1 MGIMG
6 SSAYLIMKITYTSD
20 SSSITLRPVA
30 GQSGF
35 FSRLLGRSGAAV
47 NFEKLSDAEQDLML
61 AIADLR
67 AFEDRTP
74 DSFTFHPAEIHLSH
88 DAAASLTA
96 GSASALGLPPDVH
109 LMLKTD
115 ATGLLGHADF
125 RLRCDWF
132 LHGQRVS
139 PSREGCFLKT
149 ADGPRRVPLWMKRA
163 LDIADGFK
171 ADASMEDH
179 WSALAAFRQALEP
192 GDDVPMSPSEG
203 GRMAGI
209 AMTSFL
215 KGLSVKLVDRF
226 SISPADNMT
235 DFDVIPFSGASLDRR
250 SIGEND
256 VSEADGEVAGE
267 TLAAFQWKLRS
278 LGARPAYQLGNNTY
292 LVVDRSAAPVLREIV
307 RASKAPRAERK
318 SFIANPRSFIAR
330 AVTEELQSNPDFISL
345 DPAGQEE
352 MIEAVAGPALIE
364 TREYSDRVTGVE
376 QWKPE
381 SRLVDGSGTTW
392 LPEVFSLA
400 IVEHLSQMAIPDL
413 VALGDEM
420 KGQLDTPSPVVT
432 IAGENV
438 VVTPERIGAVDT
450 LIDVRQ
456 RESSTTGEREKK
468 ETTSPYVL
476 GTLDNTDDVTW
487 TARLM
492 PRHSAQPDMLPKAIQ
507 TPLKQHQLESF
518 NWQVAAWR
526 AGLPGVLNADEPG
539 LGKTLQTLAFI
550 TWLKEHTRQPTAER
564 RGPVLIVA
572 PTSLLVNWE
581 EEVERHVVDG
591 GFGRLERLYG
601 ASTTANKRRGAQGR
615 DTDSGLPQLD
625 LDWLHEAF
633 DEGRAHKFW
642 VLTTYT
648 TLANYQ
654 HSLGSIPFSAMV
666 CDEMQAV
673 KNEDTLRAKAVKA
686 MNADFRIGL
695 TGTPIENTALDLWT
709 IMDLLA
715 PGSLGS
721 GADFRQRYSE
731 PTEENMADLHG
742 RVFRDFEGK
751 PALAIRRIKDEVA
764 RDLPTKTRH
773 IHPRLMPAVQA
784 SEYDR
789 ARRKLAEGGMGAAL
803 KMLHHIRSV
812 SVHPGDQARG
822 ADKDFIL
829 ASARMSATFDVLD
842 RLHRS
847 GERALLF
854 IEHRELQY
862 RIAEILRQRYRLP
875 KVEIINGETPILRRQ
890 KIVNAFQEHLTLNDG
905 FDVLVLG
912 PRAAG
917 TGLTLTAATHVI
929 HLSRWWNP
937 AVEEQC
943 NDRIHR
949 IGQTKPVSI
958 HVPMA
963 VHPGYAEASF
973 DCLLQS
979 LMQRKRRLARQALWP
994 MGDTAADSQGLQDM
1008 LKSQAKAESSDP
1020 LEQAL
1025 TAMFSRDGMP
1035 LPRREEDGSLIVS

>member
-1 MGIMG
+1 MG
-6 SSAYLIMKITYTSD
+6 SSAHLIMQISYISAANG
-20 SSSITLRPVA
+20 ITLRPEA
-30 GQSGF
+30 EQSGF
-35 FSRLLGRSGAAV
+35 FSRLLGRSGNAV
-47 NFEKLSDAEQDLML
+47 SFDKLSEAEQDLML

-67 AFEDRTP
+67 AFEDTVP
-74 DSFTFHPAEIHLSH
+74 GSVIFHPAEIRLSH
-88 DAAASLTA
+88 DAAAALTA
-96 GSASALGLPPDVH
+96 GSASALGLPSDVH
-109 LMLKTD
+109 LTLQTD

-125 RLRCDWF
+125 RLRCDWVY
-132 LHGQRVS
+132 HGQRVS
-139 PSREGCFLKT
+139 PSREGCILKT
-149 ADGPRRVPLWMKRA
+149 AQGHRRVPLWMKRA
-163 LDIADGFK
+163 LDLADGFQ
-171 ADASMEDH
+171 AEAPMEDH
-179 WSALAAFRQALEP
+179 WLALAAFRQALEP
-192 GDDVPMSPSEG
+192 GEDVPTSPSDG
-203 GRMAGI
+203 GRMAGL

-215 KGLSVKLVDRF
+215 KGLTVRLADCFSV
-226 SISPADNMT
+226 SPADNMT
-235 DFDVIPFSGASLDRR
+235 DFDVIPFSSASLDNRD
-250 SIGEND
+250 IHEDD
-256 VSEADGEVAGE
+256 VSETDSEISGE
-267 TLAAFQWKLRS
+267 TLAAFQWKLHS
-278 LGARPAYQLGNNTY
+278 LGARSAYQLGNNTY
-292 LVVDRSAAPVLREIV
+292 LVIDRAAAPALREIA

-318 SFIANPRSFIAR
+318 AFIENPRAFIAR
-330 AVTEELQSNPDFISL
+330 AVTEELQSNPEFVNL

-352 MIEAVAGPALIE
+352 MIEAAAGPRLVE
-364 TREYSDRVTGVE
+364 TREYSDRVTGIE
-376 QWKPE
+376 RWRPE
-381 SRLVDGSGTTW
+381 PRPMEGSGTTW
-392 LPEVFSLA
+392 LPEVFSMVLA
-400 IVEHLSQMAIPDL
+400 EHLNQMETPEL

-420 KGQLDTPSPVVT
+420 KARLNTTSPLVT
-432 IAGENV
+432 IAGESV
-438 VVTPERIGAVDT
+438 AVTDERVSAVDA
-450 LIDVRQ
+450 LISVRQ
-456 RESSTTGEREKK
+456 QKNENLQIKDVKEKL
-468 ETTSPYVL
+468 SPFVL
-476 GTLDNTDDVTW
+476 GTLDNTDDLTW
-487 TARLM
+487 TAGLQ
-492 PRHSAQPDMLPKAIQ
+492 PRKSSQPDTLPIAIR
-507 TPLKQHQLESF
+507 TPLKQHQVNSF
-518 NWQVAAWR
+518 KWQVAAWR

-539 LGKTLQTLAFI
+539 LGKTLQTIAFI
-550 TWLKEHTRQPTAER
+550 TWLKDHTRQPQAER
-564 RGPVLIVA
+564 RGPILIVA

-601 ASTTANKRRGAQGR
+601 ASTTANKRRGARGR
-615 DTDSGLPQLD
+615 DTDNGLPQLD
-625 LDWLHEAF
+625 LDWLHEALE
-633 DEGRAHKFW
+633 EGRAHHFW

-673 KNEDTLRAKAVKA
+673 KNENTLRAKAVKA

-731 PTEENMADLHG
+731 PTEVNMAELHG

-751 PALAIRRIKDEVA
+751 PALAMRRLKDDVA

-773 IHPRLMPAVQA
+773 IHPRLMPTAQA
-784 SEYDR
+784 SEYDL

-812 SVHPGDQARG
+812 SVHPGGEAQSADQ
-822 ADKDFIL
+822 DFIH
-829 ASARMSATFDVLD
+829 ASGRMSATFDILD
-842 RLHRS
+842 RLHLT

-862 RIAEILRQRYRLP
+862 RVAEILRQRYRLA

-890 KIVNAFQEHLTLNDG
+890 KIVNSFQEHLVLNDG

-949 IGQTKPVSI
+949 IGQSKPVTI
-958 HVPMA
+958 HLPMA
-963 VHPGYAEASF
+963 IHPSYAESSF

-994 MGDTAADSQGLQDM
+994 LGDTAADSQSLQDM
-1008 LKSQAKAESSDP
+1008 LRSQAKAECSDP

-1025 TAMFSRDGMP
+1025 SAMFSRDGMP
-1035 LPRREEDGSLIVS
+1035 LPVRQPDGSRVVA